1 MNIIIPIITAMFFGI
16 GLLGTLLPGIPGV
29 GLVYAA
35 IVFYAIADKFTSIEF
50 STVLVF
56 GLLTIFASI
65 AQYVGSIWGAKYA
78 GAKTKALAGTLIGS
92 LMGTFGGPLGIFIG
106 AFIGALV
113 GALLENTDSYT
124 AVRVA
129 FLSVIGILSGT
140 IIQLFL
146 SIVLIISF
154 LIAIFF

>member
-1 MNIIIPIITAMFFGI
+1 MSILIPLITTLFFGV

-29 GLVYAA
+29 GLVYAG

-56 GLLTIFASI
+56 GFLTIFASI
-65 AQYVGSIWGAKYA
+65 AQYVGSVWGAKHA
-78 GAKTKALAGTLIGS
+78 GAKTKALIGTLIGS
-92 LMGTFGGPLGIFIG
+92 VLGTFGGPMGIFVG

-113 GALLENTDSYT
+113 GALLENTDSYI

-129 FLSVIGILSGT
+129 FLSVIGILGGT

-146 SIVLIISF
+146 SLVLIIAF
-154 LIAIFF
+154 LVAIAV